1 MNPLVACDSLEE
13 VRAQI
18 DALDQ
23 KIVAL
28 LRDRGILVSQAARFK
43 RTTDEV
49 RAPSRIEQVV
59 CKVRAEA
66 TRCGADPGIVEVTY
80 RAMINAFIQM
90 EMGEY
95 TASGNAR
102 NSAGVSNEQI

>member
-1 MNPLVACDSLEE
+1 MGRFVARDSLEE
-13 VRAQI
+13 GRAQI

-43 RTTDEV
+43 RTSEEV
-49 RAPSRIEQVV
+49 RAPSRVAQVV

-66 TRCGADPGIVEVTY
+66 TRCGADHEIVEATY
-80 RAMINAFIQM
+80 RAMINGFIQM

-95 TASGNAR
+95 TASGNDR
-102 NSAGVSNEQI
+102 KNAGVSNEQP